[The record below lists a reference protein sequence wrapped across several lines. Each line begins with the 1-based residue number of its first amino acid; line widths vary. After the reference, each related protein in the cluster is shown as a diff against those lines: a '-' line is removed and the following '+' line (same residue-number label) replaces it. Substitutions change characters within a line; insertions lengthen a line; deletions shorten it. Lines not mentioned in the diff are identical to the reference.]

1 LKNVSIVLRPAMKST
16 FTEERILRET
26 GAMFF
31 RHGIRTITM
40 DDIASNLGISKK
52 TIYLYYRDKSE
63 LVKSFTEGE
72 LHIQE
77 KDMHSIHDKSTDAV
91 EEMMLTTA
99 HVSSFFQ
106 KVNPTVFYDL
116 QKYHP
121 ASWEAFKKFKEKI
134 LITII
139 EENLKRGIAE
149 GLYRKEIKVKILARL
164 RMEEVELAFN
174 PLIFPPDKFKLTEV
188 HLSIIDHFLHGI
200 VTMKGYKL
208 IDRYKKL
215 IKK

>member
-1 LKNVSIVLRPAMKST
+1 MKSS
-16 FTEERILRET
+16 FTEERILKET

-40 DDIASNLGISKK
+40 DDIATNLGISKK
-52 TIYLYYRDKSE
+52 TIYLYYRDKAE

-72 LHIQE
+72 LKIQE
-77 KDMHSIHDKSTDAV
+77 KDMYEIRNKSNDPV
-91 EEMMLTTA
+91 EEMLLIMEY
-99 HVSSFFQ
+99 VSRFFQ

-121 ASWEAFKKFKEKI
+121 ESWSSFKSFKEKLMI
-134 LITII
+134 GFA
-139 EENLKRGIAE
+139 EENLKNGIAQ

-164 RMEEVELAFN
+164 RMEEVELGLN
-174 PLIFPPDKFKLTEV
+174 PQAFPPDKFKLTEV
-188 HLSIIDHFLHGI
+188 HLSLIDHFLHGI
-200 VTMKGYKL
+200 VTLKGFKL
-208 IDRYKKL
+208 IEKYKKL